1 MTDIQE
7 TLRTLPAV
15 NTRPKNLIGAL
26 LMSLALQACA
36 STELSQPVKP
46 IIVNQDCP
54 RLEIETSLLDIR
66 PLTPVSPIQTNGS
79 LEDAVEII
87 AADHRRDRGQLIELS
102 AAEKQRAQDQ
112 DVLDE
117 QCQKAADAQAKAIE
131 KANEETVE
139 IKRPFWS
146 GLF

>member
-1 MTDIQE
+1 M
-7 TLRTLPAV
+7 
-15 NTRPKNLIGAL
+15 
-26 LMSLALQACA
+26 
-36 STELSQPVKP
+36 
-46 IIVNQDCP
+46 
-54 RLEIETSLLDIR
+54 
-66 PLTPVSPIQTNGS
+66 SPITTNGS

-131 KANEETVE
+131 EANKERAE

>member
-7 TLRTLPAV
+7 TLRALPAA
-15 NTRPKNLIGAL
+15 NTHLKRLIGAL

-46 IIVNQDCP
+46 VIVNRDCP

-112 DVLDE
+112 DVLDQ
-117 QCQKAADAQAKAIE
+117 QCEKAAQDQVKAIE
-131 KANEETVE
+131 KANEEKVE

>member
-1 MTDIQE
+1 M
-7 TLRTLPAV
+7 
-15 NTRPKNLIGAL
+15 
-26 LMSLALQACA
+26 LA
-36 STELSQPVKP
+36 
-46 IIVNQDCP
+46 
-54 RLEIETSLLDIR
+54 IR

-112 DVLDE
+112 DVLDQ
-117 QCQKAADAQAKAIE
+117 QCEKAAQDQVKAIE

>member
-1 MTDIQE
+1 MTDTAE
-7 TLRTLPAV
+7 TLRTLPAA
-15 NTRPKNLIGAL
+15 NTHPKSLIGVL

-66 PLTPVSPIQTNGS
+66 PLTQVSPIQTNGS

-131 KANEETVE
+131 EANEQKVE